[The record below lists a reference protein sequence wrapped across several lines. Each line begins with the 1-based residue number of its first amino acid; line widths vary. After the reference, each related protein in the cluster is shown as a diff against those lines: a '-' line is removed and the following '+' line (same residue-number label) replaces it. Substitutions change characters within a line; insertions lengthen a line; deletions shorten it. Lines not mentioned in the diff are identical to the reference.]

1 MTTFATII
9 SEARTFLQDTDTN
22 RYSDADLLVYANEA
36 IAEAKRIRPDFF
48 YGTYSTAL
56 STYATS
62 DTVPLPIEYQS
73 YLKDYIMARA
83 EFRDDEY
90 SVDGRIGSLM
100 ARFKGGLIAL

>member
-100 ARFKGGLIAL
+100 ARF